1 MLSKVLKEK
10 NLSFLTMNDITDDYF
25 VTYQA
30 EYEFIK
36 NHVQQYG
43 NVPDKET
50 FLAKFPDF
58 TIVEV
63 AESDEYLVDTFNEEY
78 LYARAVPVV
87 QKIAELMQTDATAA
101 VEYLNTQL
109 PTLQAKSS
117 VKGVDIVAQARER
130 FEEWEAAKLHPEE
143 FAIATGFDKLDDV
156 IGGWHKGEELAVIFA
171 RTGMGKS
178 WLLIKTLENAWRLGF
193 RVGLIEPEMSSS
205 KTGYRF
211 DTLHG
216 HLSNKSMTR
225 GEELPEYEEYI
236 QELERSTT
244 PFYVAHPKEFSRRVT
259 VQKLRSFV
267 KTHNLD
273 ILGID
278 GISYLTD
285 ERAQRGDNAT
295 TQLTRISEDL
305 MDLSIELGIP
315 IIVVVQSNREGA
327 KEDKAPGLENIRDS
341 DGIAYNASVVLSMR
355 QKENMAEIC
364 VVKNR
369 NGVTGTTLNYMWNID
384 TGVFDYTE
392 IENDSEPAPAASYSA
407 AKPARS
413 SFSTGTDVF

>member
-1 MLSKVLKEK
+1 
-10 NLSFLTMNDITDDYF
+10 MNDISDDYF
-25 VTYQA
+25 VTYQN

-36 NHVQQYG
+36 DHVFKYG

-109 PTLQAKSS
+109 TTLQVKSN
-117 VKGVDIVAQARER
+117 VKGVDIVAHARDR
-130 FEEWEAAKLHPEE
+130 LQEWEAAKLHPEE
-143 FAIATGFDKLDDV
+143 FAIATGFEKLDDI

-193 RVGLIEPEMSSS
+193 RVGLVEPEMSSS

-225 GEELPEYEEYI
+225 GEELPGYDTYI
-236 QELERSTT
+236 EELEKSTT
-244 PFYVAHPKEFSRRVT
+244 PFYVAHPKEFSRKVT

-267 KTHNLD
+267 TTHNLD

-285 ERAQRGDNAT
+285 ERAQRGDNTT

-315 IIVVVQSNREGA
+315 ILVVVQSNREGA
-327 KEDKAPGLENIRDS
+327 KDDKAPGLENIRDS

-355 QKENMAEIC
+355 QIDDRAEIC

-369 NGVTGTTLNYMWNID
+369 NGVTGTRLNYIWDID
-384 TGVFDYTE
+384 KGTFDYTE
-392 IENDSEPAPAASYSA
+392 IDDSSTSSGTSSYSV
-407 AKPARS
+407 
-413 SFSTGTDVF
+413 STSANSNFTDGADVF